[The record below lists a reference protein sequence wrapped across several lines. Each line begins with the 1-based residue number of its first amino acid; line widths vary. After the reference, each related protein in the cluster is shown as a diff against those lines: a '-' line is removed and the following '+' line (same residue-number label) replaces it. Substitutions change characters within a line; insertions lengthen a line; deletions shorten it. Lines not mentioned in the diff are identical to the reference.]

1 MKIIKNKKPQNN
13 YKPTEVYIKY
23 LDATVILEEPNDI
36 NELINHLS
44 EGDKDFIDKVN
55 AILYAQRM
63 FWSNQKD
70 STL

>member
-1 MKIIKNKKPQNN
+1 MKIINKKPQNN
-13 YKPTEVYIKY
+13 YKPTEVFLKV
-23 LDATVILEEPNDI
+23 LNATVVLEEPNDI

-44 EGDKDFIDKVN
+44 EGDEDFIDKVN

-63 FWSNQKD
+63 FWTNQKD